1 MQSDASTLYKLIIL
15 YMLDKV
21 DFPLTNAQ
29 ITDFI
34 LEKDYT
40 NYFNIQQSISELK
53 DTNLIVSETIRNSS
67 YFKIT
72 NAGREIIHFF
82 DSDISEAIRKDINV
96 FLQDNKYKLRQEVSI
111 LADYYE
117 NKKDDFIATCYVIE
131 QGSKLVE
138 VNLSVSTEQEAR
150 TICNNW
156 KNKSQDVYAYLIQT
170 LMTN

>member
-40 NYFNIQQSISELK
+40 NYFNIQQSISEMK
-53 DTNLIVSETIRNSS
+53 DADLIISETIRNSS

-72 NAGREIIHFF
+72 DAGRETIHFF
-82 DSDISEAIRKDINV
+82 DSDISEAIRNDIDT
-96 FLQDNKYKLRQEVSI
+96 FLRENKYKLREEVSI
-111 LADYYE
+111 LSDYYE
-117 NKKDDFIATCYVIE
+117 KKKDEFVATCYVRE
-131 QGSKLVE
+131 QGSKIVE
-138 VNLSVSTEQEAR
+138 ISLSVSTEQEAQ

-156 KNKSQDVYAYLIQT
+156 KNRSQDVYAFLIQT
-170 LMTN
+170 LMTE

>member
-1 MQSDASTLYKLIIL
+1 MQSDATTLYKLIIL

-40 NYFNIQQSISELK
+40 NYFNVQQSISEMK
-53 DTNLIVSETIRNSS
+53 EADLIISETIRNSS

-72 NAGREIIHFF
+72 NAGRETIHFF
-82 DSDISEAIRKDINV
+82 DSDISEAIRNDIDS
-96 FLQDNKYKLRQEVSI
+96 FLSDNKYKLREEVSI

-117 NKKDDFIATCYVIE
+117 KKKNEFVATCYVRE
-131 QGSKLVE
+131 QGSKIVE
-138 VNLSVSTEQEAR
+138 INLSVSTEQEAQ

-156 KNKSQDVYAYLIQT
+156 KNKSQDVYSYLIQK
-170 LMTN
+170 LMIE

>member
-40 NYFNIQQSISELK
+40 NYFNVQQSISELR
-53 DTNLIVSETIRNSS
+53 DTDLITSETIRNSS

-72 NAGREIIHFF
+72 DAGRETIHFF
-82 DSDISEAIRKDINV
+82 DSDISEAIRNDIDK
-96 FLQDNKYKLRQEVSI
+96 FLHENKYELRQEVSI

-117 NKKDDFIATCYVIE
+117 NKKDEFIATCYVRE

-138 VNLSVSTEQEAR
+138 VNLSVSTEEEAR

-156 KNKSQDVYAYLIQT
+156 KNKSQDVYAYLIKT
-170 LMTN
+170 LMTE

>member
-15 YMLDKV
+15 YMLEKV

-34 LEKDYT
+34 LKKDYT
-40 NYFNIQQSISELK
+40 NYFNVQQSISELK
-53 DTNLIVSETIRNSS
+53 DSNLITSETIRNSS

-72 NAGREIIHFF
+72 KTGQETIHFF
-82 DSDISEAIRKDINV
+82 ENDISEAIRNDIDT
-96 FLQDNKYKLRQEVSI
+96 FLRVNKYKLREEVSI

-117 NKKDDFIATCYVIE
+117 KRKDEFIANCYVRE
-131 QGSKLVE
+131 QGSKIVE
-138 VNLSVSTEQEAR
+138 INLSVSTEQEAQ

-156 KNKSQDVYAYLIQT
+156 KSKSHDIYAFLIQN
-170 LMTN
+170 LMTE

>member
-1 MQSDASTLYKLIIL
+1 MQADAFTLYKLIIL

-40 NYFNIQQSISELK
+40 NYFNVQQSISEMK
-53 DTNLIVSETIRNSS
+53 DADLIISETIRNSS

-72 NAGREIIHFF
+72 DAGRETIHFF
-82 DSDISEAIRKDINV
+82 DGEISQAIRNDIDT
-96 FLQDNKYKLRQEVSI
+96 FLRDNKYKLREEVSV

-117 NKKDDFIATCYVIE
+117 RKKDDFVATCYVRE
-131 QGSKLVE
+131 QGSKIVE
-138 VNLSVSTEQEAR
+138 INLSVATEQEAQ

-156 KNKSQDVYAYLIQT
+156 KNKSQDIYSYLIQK
-170 LMTN
+170 LMSE

>member
-72 NAGREIIHFF
+72 NAGRETIHFF
-82 DSDISEAIRKDINV
+82 DSDISEAIRKDIDT

-117 NKKDDFIATCYVIE
+117 NKKDEFIATCYVTE

-170 LMTN
+170 LMTD

>member
-72 NAGREIIHFF
+72 DAGRETIRFF
-82 DSDISEAIRKDINV
+82 DNDISEAIRKDIDT

-117 NKKDDFIATCYVIE
+117 NKKDEFIATCYVTE

-170 LMTN
+170 LMTD